1 MTDHPKDGQAGP
13 HHVVVIGAGFGGL
26 QTVRSLKGAGLRITL
41 IDQRNHH
48 LFQPLLY
55 QVATT
60 ILSPSEIAWPVRD
73 LMEPRPDVTTLLAT
87 VTGIR
92 DGKVILSEGEP
103 VAYDTLVIATG
114 SRHSYF
120 GRDEWA
126 EFAPG
131 LKSLED
137 ATLIRRRI
145 LLAFERA
152 EREADPD
159 RRAALLTFAIV
170 GGGPT
175 GVELAGIIAELAQKL
190 RPQFRNI
197 DTAASRILLI
207 EAGSRLLAA
216 FDPKLS
222 DYAAKS
228 LERRGVEL
236 RFGAPVT
243 ECREDGIDIGGTF
256 LPCQTRIWAAGVAAS
271 PASDWLQIKGDR
283 AGRVPVLGDLTAP
296 GHPEIF
302 VIGDTAT
309 VPAWEGKPV
318 PGVAPAAKQQGAYV
332 ARVIR
337 ARRSGRAAPPDF
349 KYRHLGDLATIGK
362 RSAVIQYG
370 RLRMRGFL
378 AWWVWGIAHIYFLIG
393 ARSRA
398 TVAWNWLWN
407 HVRGRSAVRLIT
419 HSPKGTDGGQI
430 QD

>member
-1 MTDHPKDGQAGP
+1 MTDHPKDGAEAA

-73 LMEPRPDVTTLLAT
+73 LMERRPDVTTLLAS
-87 VTGIR
+87 VTGIA
-92 DGKVILSEGEP
+92 DGKVLLSEGEP
-103 VAYDTLVIATG
+103 VPYDTLVIATG

-126 EFAPG
+126 DYAPG

-152 EREADPD
+152 ERESDPA
-159 RRAALLTFAIV
+159 RRAAYLTFAIV

-197 DTAASRILLI
+197 DTSASRILLI
-207 EAGSRLLAA
+207 EAGTRLLAA
-216 FDPKLS
+216 FDPGLS
-222 DYAAKS
+222 DYAAQS
-228 LERRGVEL
+228 LQRRGVEL

-243 ECREDGIDIGGTF
+243 DVRADGIDIGGEF

-271 PASDWLQIKGDR
+271 PAAEWLGIEGDR
-283 AGRVPVLGDLTAP
+283 AGRVPVQGDLTPA
-296 GHPEIF
+296 GHPDIF

-309 VPAWEGKPV
+309 VRAWEGKPV
-318 PGVAPAAKQQGAYV
+318 PWVAPAAKQQGAYV

-337 ARRSGRAAPPDF
+337 ARQRGEPAPADF

-362 RSAVIQYG
+362 RSAVIQFG
-370 RLRMRGFL
+370 RLRLRGLL
-378 AWWVWGIAHIYFLIG
+378 AWWFWGITHIYFLIG
-393 ARSRA
+393 ARSRTA
-398 TVAWNWLWN
+398 VAWNWFWS

-419 HSPKGTDGGQI
+419 HSPKGTDR
-430 QD
+430 DHEPE

>member
-1 MTDHPKDGQAGP
+1 MTDHPKNGSTAA

-26 QTVRSLKGAGLRITL
+26 QTVRSLKGAGVRITL

-73 LMEPRPDVTTLLAT
+73 LMEHRHDVTTLLGT

-92 DGKVILSEGEP
+92 DGQVLLSEGEAVP
-103 VAYDTLVIATG
+103 YDTLVIATG

-120 GRDEWA
+120 GNDQWS

-145 LLAFERA
+145 LLAFEHA
-152 EREADPD
+152 EREADRA
-159 RRAALLTFAIV
+159 RRAAHLTFAIV

-197 DTAASRILLI
+197 DTSASRILLI
-207 EAGSRLLAA
+207 EAGERLLAA
-216 FDPKLS
+216 FDPSLS
-222 DYAAKS
+222 DYAATS
-228 LERRGVEL
+228 LTRRGVEL
-236 RFGAPVT
+236 SFGKAVT
-243 ECREDGIDIGGTF
+243 DCRDDGILLGGEF

-271 PASDWLQIKGDR
+271 PAADWLGLKGDR
-283 AGRVPVLGDLTAP
+283 AGRVPVQNDLTVE

-318 PGVAPAAKQQGAYV
+318 PGVAPAAKQQGSYV
-332 ARVIR
+332 AKVIR
-337 ARRSGRAAPPDF
+337 ARHAGQTPPPDF
-349 KYRHLGDLATIGK
+349 TYRHLGDLATIGK
-362 RSAVIQYG
+362 RSAVIQFG
-370 RLRMRGFL
+370 KLRLRGQL
-378 AWWVWGIAHIYFLIG
+378 AWWFWGITHIYFLIG

-398 TVAWNWLWN
+398 AVAWNWFWS

-419 HSPKGTDGGQI
+419 HSARGTDKDHI
-430 QD
+430 SE